1 MRAIQVKYFV
11 LTIGMTMGMALFN
24 PILYVF
30 LLAQHYSHSQIGVYL
45 SLFYI
50 LSFLTE
56 IPCGVVTD
64 VIGVKKTLM
73 MSYALRA
80 IGLSLLLFTNHF
92 PLLLVSALFSA
103 TAESFESGTLS
114 SWIVNTLDD
123 MGQKEII
130 AQLFSR
136 AAVLSS
142 LVSLGI
148 GFLSSK
154 VLYPYYQPLPLLV
167 SVSLFVLLCLFVL
180 VGFTHKEETE
190 TLNLQKIGQESIQ
203 TLKNAIQDITQIQEY
218 KFLFVLLLLP
228 AFIDVGPSNQWQEIF
243 YVPELAFLQGYT
255 WVLIALSGMLGSHL
269 AGKIANSQKNQ
280 QLLTL
285 LIVLMASLV
294 IAMRWIELPIVT
306 FVVFC
311 VYIVLFTMISIRI
324 SVTLHQDVVT
334 NNDSRTT
341 VVSIYYALESFVM
354 SVSIF
359 INGLL
364 SDYLPILTVWLIFA
378 SIAVILTLGVSRKV
392 KNKV

>member
-1 MRAIQVKYFV
+1 MRAIKAKYFV
-11 LTIGMTMGMALFN
+11 LTVGMTMGMALFN

-56 IPCGVVTD
+56 VPCGIVTD

-73 MSYALRA
+73 LSYALRA
-80 IGLSLLLFTNHF
+80 IGLSLLLFANYF

-103 TAESFESGTLS
+103 VAESFESGTLS
-114 SWIVNTLDD
+114 SWIVNALDE
-123 MGQKEII
+123 MGQKDQL

-136 AAVLSS
+136 ASVVSS
-142 LVSLGI
+142 FVSLGI

-154 VLYPYYQPLPLLV
+154 LLYHYYQPLPLIL
-167 SVSLFVLLCLFVL
+167 SVSLFALLCLFVI
-180 VGFTHKEETE
+180 VGFSHVEEIGS
-190 TLNLQKIGQESIQ
+190 LDLQTIRQESIQ
-203 TLKNAIQDITQIQEY
+203 TLKHAIQDITQIQEY

-243 YVPELAFLQGYT
+243 YVPELAFLQGYA
-255 WVLIALSGMLGSHL
+255 WVLIALAGMLGSHL
-269 AGKIANSQKNQ
+269 AGKMTSNQ
-280 QLLTL
+280 NNQRLLAV

-294 IAMRWIELPIVT
+294 IAMRWIELPIVNFT
-306 FVVFC
+306 VFC
-311 VYIVLFTMISIRI
+311 VYIVLFTMISLRI
-324 SVTLHQDVVT
+324 SVTLHQDVVS

-354 SVSIF
+354 SAAIF
-359 INGLL
+359 INGML
-364 SDYLPILTVWLIFA
+364 SDYLPILTVWLMFA
-378 SIAVILTLGVSRKV
+378 MIAIVLIVVSMGKIKR
-392 KNKV
+392 